1 MSYVL
6 DALKRADAERER
18 GAVPGLHAQPVPLL
32 PTEADVPRAGPPWL
46 WLAAGLAIGLLATFA
61 WLVGERDGA
70 PPPAAVVQAPPAA
83 AVAAPPA
90 TVVVAPPPITRLP
103 AVAAAAAA
111 RPAPKAA
118 ETPASAAVE
127 SRVFALSELPEAVR
141 RELPALTIGGSIY
154 SNDPAQRFLVINGR
168 VVHEKEE
175 IAPDLRLE
183 QIKLKA
189 AVLRY
194 KDYRYTIS
202 F

>member
-32 PTEADVPRAGPPWL
+32 PADTDTPRTGSPWI
-46 WLAAGLAIGLLATFA
+46 WLGLGLAIGLLATFA
-61 WLVGERDGA
+61 WLVGEKESARDVA
-70 PPPAAVVQAPPAA
+70 MPAAVAPPQPQPT
-83 AVAAPPA
+83 AP
-90 TVVVAPPPITRLP
+90 VVIAVAPPPITRLP

-111 RPAPKAA
+111 KPAPKPAETPA
-118 ETPASAAVE
+118 ETPAS
-127 SRVFALSELPEAVR
+127 RVPALHELPDAVR

-154 SNDPAQRFLVINGR
+154 SADPAQRFLVINGR
-168 VVHEKEE
+168 VVHEKDE

-189 AVLRY
+189 AVLKY
-194 KDYRYTIS
+194 KSYRYTIA

>member
-32 PTEADVPRAGPPWL
+32 PTDADAPRAGLPWL
-46 WLAAGLAIGLLATFA
+46 WLAVGLGIGLLATLA
-61 WLVGERDGA
+61 WLVGERDSTPLPTAAVQQQPIAA
-70 PPPAAVVQAPPAA
+70 PALPAAV
-83 AVAAPPA
+83 AVAL
-90 TVVVAPPPITRLP
+90 PPITRLP
-103 AVAAAAAA
+103 AVAAAGAT
-111 RPAPKAA
+111 RPAPKTA
-118 ETPASAAVE
+118 ETPASAAADN
-127 SRVFALSELPEAVR
+127 RVFALSELPEAVR
-141 RELPALTIGGSIY
+141 RELPTLTIGGSIY
-154 SNDPAQRFLVINGR
+154 SSDPAQRFLVINGR

>member
-32 PTEADVPRAGPPWL
+32 PADADTPRAGRPWL
-46 WLAAGLAIGLLATFA
+46 WLGLGLAIGLLTTFA
-61 WLVGERDGA
+61 WLIGDREST
-70 PPPAAVVQAPPAA
+70 PPIAAVPPQPVPAAPV
-83 AVAAPPA
+83 AVA
-90 TVVVAPPPITRLP
+90 VAPPPITRLP

-111 RPAPKAA
+111 RPATKPID
-118 ETPASAAVE
+118 TGASAAAD
-127 SRVFALSELPEAVR
+127 SRVLTLQELPETVR
-141 RELPALTIGGSIY
+141 RELPTLTIGGSIY
-154 SNDPAQRFLVINGR
+154 STDPAQRFLVINGR

-189 AVLRY
+189 AVLKY
-194 KDYRYTIS
+194 KDYRYTIA